1 MYGDFGVAGILLLAP
16 LLGAAL
22 GYGERRARESDGLG
36 GLFYGVTLSYYL
48 NMIYGGQLLDATLLW
63 KLWLCLLVVRCIRTG
78 HLARTRFGIAQAGT
92 TFALYGYGLL
102 QLVLG

>member
-1 MYGDFGVAGILLLAP
+1 MRTLKGSRYRPADDLPRLIGIWP
-16 LLGAAL
+16 K
-22 GYGERRARESDGLG
+22 ESDGLG
-36 GLFYGVTLSYYL
+36 GLYYGVTLSYYL